1 MSERPYSEV
10 LQELHRIHRQLSDLR
25 SRLARCPIRVNAA
38 RNRVAAAEQTVAEV
52 KESIQST
59 KMTADRK
66 QLQLRES
73 ESKIEAI
80 EGKLNAAK
88 TNDEFQIFKEQIAAA
103 QMANSVM
110 SDEIL
115 EALEK
120 VDQLEVK
127 LAEAGKGVESA
138 QADQAKIEAEVE
150 QERTGL
156 ESEIARVLELLEGV
170 EKDIPPEVRDD
181 YKRVVKTRGEEA
193 LAAVVNNYC
202 TQCNVQL
209 RIQTVSDLKLGK
221 PVFCSSCGAFLYIPG
236 TE

>member
-1 MSERPYSEV
+1 MSDRPYSEV

-25 SRLARCPIRVNAA
+25 SRLTRCPIRVNAA
-38 RNRVAAAEQTVAEV
+38 RNRVTAAEEV
-52 KESIQST
+52 VSATKEAIKST

-66 QLQLRES
+66 QLMLKES
-73 ESKIEAI
+73 ESKIEAT
-80 EGKLNAAK
+80 EGKLNAAR

-120 VDQLEVK
+120 IDQLEAK
-127 LAEAGKGVESA
+127 AIEANKGVERA
-138 QADQAKIEAEVE
+138 RADLAKVEAEVE
-150 QERTGL
+150 QQRGQL
-156 ESEIARVLELLEGV
+156 ESEIARVLEELEGV
-170 EKDIPPEVRDD
+170 EKDIPPDIRAD

-193 LAAVVNNYC
+193 LSSVVNGYC

-221 PVFCSSCGAFLYIPG
+221 PVFCSSCGAFLYFP
-236 TE
+236 E

>member
-1 MSERPYSEV
+1 MSDRPYSEV

-25 SRLARCPIRVNAA
+25 SRLARCPIRVSAA
-38 RNRVAAAEQTVAEV
+38 RNRVTAAEQVVAEV

-73 ESKIEAI
+73 ENKIEAI
-80 EGKLNAAK
+80 EAKLNAAK

-120 VDQLEVK
+120 VDQLELKHAESVK
-127 LAEAGKGVESA
+127 AVETA

-150 QERTGL
+150 QQRGEL
-156 ESEIARVLELLEGV
+156 ETEIARVLELLEGV
-170 EKDIPPEVRDD
+170 EKDIPPDVRAD
-181 YKRVVKTRGEEA
+181 YKRVVKVKGEDA
-193 LAAVVNNYC
+193 LASVVNNYC

-209 RIQTVSDLKLGK
+209 RIQTISDLKLGK
-221 PVFCSSCGAFLYIPG
+221 PVFCSSCGAFLYFPELG
-236 TE
+236 

>member
-1 MSERPYSEV
+1 MSQRPYSEV

-25 SRLARCPIRVNAA
+25 SRLARCPIRITAA
-38 RNRVAAAEQTVAEV
+38 ENRVVAAEQVVVDV
-52 KESIQST
+52 KESIKNT

-73 ESKIEAI
+73 ESKIGVI
-80 EGKLNAAK
+80 EGKLNAAN
-88 TNDEFQIFKEQIAAA
+88 TNEEFQIFKEQIAAA

-127 LAEAGKGVESA
+127 LTEADKGVLNAKE
-138 QADQAKIEAEVE
+138 DLAKIQNEVNQQRGVME
-150 QERTGL
+150 TEL
-156 ESEIARVLELLEGV
+156 ARVLEILEGV
-170 EKDIPPEVRDD
+170 EKDVPPDIRQD
-181 YKRVVKTRGEEA
+181 YKRVVKARGEEA
-193 LAAVVNNYC
+193 LASVVNNYC

-209 RIQTVSDLKLGK
+209 RIQTVSDLKLGR
-221 PVFCSSCGAFLYIPG
+221 PVFCSSCGALLYLID
-236 TE
+236 TI

>member
-1 MSERPYSEV
+1 MSDRPYSEV

-25 SRLARCPIRVNAA
+25 SRLTRCPIRVNAA
-38 RNRVAAAEQTVAEV
+38 RNRVTSAEEV
-52 KESIQST
+52 VSATKEAIKAT

-66 QLQLRES
+66 QLMLRES
-73 ESKIEAI
+73 ESKIAVT

-120 VDQLEVK
+120 IDQLEAKAV
-127 LAEAGKGVESA
+127 EASQGVEKA
-138 QADQAKIEAEVE
+138 KADLAMIEAEVD
-150 QERTGL
+150 QQRTQL
-156 ESEIARVLELLEGV
+156 ESEIARVLEQLEGV
-170 EKDIPPEVRDD
+170 EKDIPPDIRAD
-181 YKRVVKTRGEEA
+181 YKRVVKVRGEEA
-193 LAAVVNNYC
+193 LSSVVNGYC

-221 PVFCSSCGAFLYIPG
+221 PVFCSSCGAFLYFP
-236 TE
+236 E

>member
-1 MSERPYSEV
+1 MSNRPYSEV

-25 SRLARCPIRVNAA
+25 SRLTRCPLRVNAA
-38 RNRVAAAEQTVAEV
+38 RNRVTAAEEVVATT
-52 KESIQST
+52 KEAIKAT

-73 ESKIEAI
+73 ENKVAVT

-88 TNDEFQIFKEQIAAA
+88 TNEEFQIFKEQIAAA

-120 VDQLEVK
+120 IDQLEAKEV
-127 LAEAGKGVESA
+127 EAKRAVETTKS
-138 QADQAKIEAEVE
+138 DCAKVEAEVE
-150 QERTGL
+150 QQRAQL
-156 ESEIARVLELLEGV
+156 ESEIARVLEQLEGV
-170 EKDIPPEVRDD
+170 EKDIPPDIRAD
-181 YKRVVKTRGEEA
+181 YKRVVKTKGEEA
-193 LAAVVNNYC
+193 LSSVMNGYC

-221 PVFCSSCGAFLYIPG
+221 PVFCSTCGAFLYFP
-236 TE
+236 E

>member
-25 SRLARCPIRVNAA
+25 SRLARCPIRVNTAQ
-38 RNRVAAAEQTVAEV
+38 NRVTSSEQAVVEV

-73 ESKIEAI
+73 ESKIEVI
-80 EGKLNAAK
+80 EGKLNAA
-88 TNDEFQIFKEQIAAA
+88 NSNEEFQIFKEQIAAA
-103 QMANSVM
+103 EMANSVM

-120 VDQLEVK
+120 IDQLEVQ
-127 LAEAGKGVESA
+127 LAESIQRVESA
-138 QADQAKIEAEVE
+138 KADQAKIEAEVE
-150 QERTGL
+150 KERGVL

-170 EKDIPPEVRDD
+170 EKDIPPEVRAD
-181 YKRVVKTRGEEA
+181 YKRVVKVRGAEA
-193 LAAVVNNYC
+193 LAAIVNNYC

-209 RIQTVSDLKLGK
+209 RIQTVSDLKMGK
-221 PVFCSSCGAFLYIPG
+221 PVFCSSCGAFLYFP
-236 TE
+236 E

>member
-25 SRLARCPIRVNAA
+25 SRLARCPIRVSAA
-38 RNRVAAAEQTVAEV
+38 GSRVVSAEQAVVDV

-66 QLQLRES
+66 QLQLRDS
-73 ESKIEAI
+73 ESKIETI
-80 EGKLNAAK
+80 EGKLNAAN
-88 TNDEFQIFKEQIAAA
+88 TNEEFQIFKEQIAAA

-120 VDQLEVK
+120 IDQLEVN
-127 LAEAGKGVESA
+127 LADAIKRVELTK
-138 QADQAKIEAEVE
+138 ADQAKIEAEVE
-150 QERTGL
+150 RERTSL
-156 ESEIARVLELLEGV
+156 ESEIARVLVLLEGV
-170 EKDIPPEVRDD
+170 EKDIPPEVRAD
-181 YKRVVKTRGEEA
+181 YTRVVKVRGEEA
-193 LAAVVNNYC
+193 LASIVNNYC

-209 RIQTVSDLKLGK
+209 RIQTVSDLKMGK
-221 PVFCSSCGAFLYIPG
+221 PVFCSSCGAFLYFPQ
-236 TE
+236 

>member
-38 RNRVAAAEQTVAEV
+38 RNRVAAAQQTVVEV

-73 ESKIEAI
+73 ESKIEVI

-120 VDQLEVK
+120 VDQLEAK
-127 LAEAGKGVESA
+127 LAEAIKAVATAE
-138 QADQAKIEAEVE
+138 ADQAKIEAEVE
-150 QERTGL
+150 KESGGL
-156 ESEIARVLELLEGV
+156 ETDIARVMVLLEGV
-170 EKDIPPEVRDD
+170 EKDIPPEVRED
-181 YKRVVKTRGEEA
+181 YKRVVKVRGEEA
-193 LAAVVNNYC
+193 LASVVNNYC

-209 RIQTVSDLKLGK
+209 RIQTISDLKLGK
-221 PVFCSSCGAFLYIPG
+221 PVFCSSCGAFLYIP
-236 TE
+236 E

>member
-38 RNRVAAAEQTVAEV
+38 RNRVTAAQQIVTEV
-52 KESIQST
+52 KESIQNT

-73 ESKIEAI
+73 ESKIEVI

-120 VDQLEVK
+120 VDQLEAK
-127 LAEAGKGVESA
+127 LATSIKGVESA
-138 QADQAKIEAEVE
+138 EADQAKIEAEVE
-150 QERTGL
+150 KERASL

-170 EKDIPPEVRDD
+170 EKDIPPDVRAD
-181 YKRVVKTRGEEA
+181 YKRVIKVRGADA
-193 LAAVVNNYC
+193 LASVVNNYC

-221 PVFCSSCGAFLYIPG
+221 PVFCSSCGAFLYFP
-236 TE
+236 E

>member
-1 MSERPYSEV
+1 MSDRPFSEV
-10 LQELHRIHRQLSDLR
+10 LQELHHIHRQLSDLR

-38 RNRVAAAEQTVAEV
+38 RNNVAAAEKVVADT

-73 ESKIEAI
+73 ESKIEAT
-80 EGKLNAAK
+80 EGKLNASK
-88 TNDEFQIFKEQIAAA
+88 TNEEFQIFKEQIAAA

-120 VDQLEVK
+120 VDQLESK
-127 LAEAGKGVESA
+127 LAEANQGVEASKKE
-138 QADQAKIEAEVE
+138 QAKVETEVE
-150 QERTGL
+150 QQRAEL
-156 ESEIARVLELLEGV
+156 EGEISRVLEILEGV
-170 EKDIPPEVRDD
+170 EKDVPQDIRAD
-181 YKRVVKTRGEEA
+181 YKRIVKARGEEA
-193 LAAVVNNYC
+193 LAAVQSGYC
-202 TQCNVQL
+202 GQCNVQL

-221 PVFCSSCGAFLYIPG
+221 PVFCSSCGALLYLV
-236 TE
+236 E

>member
-1 MSERPYSEV
+1 MSDRPYSEV

-25 SRLARCPIRVNAA
+25 SRLTRCPIRVNAA
-38 RNRVAAAEQTVAEV
+38 RNRVTSAEEV
-52 KESIQST
+52 VSATKEAIKAT

-66 QLQLRES
+66 QLMLRES
-73 ESKIEAI
+73 ESKIAVT

-120 VDQLEVK
+120 IDQLEAKAV
-127 LAEAGKGVESA
+127 EANLGVEK
-138 QADQAKIEAEVE
+138 AKSDLAMIEAEVD
-150 QERTGL
+150 QQRTQL
-156 ESEIARVLELLEGV
+156 ESEIARVLQQLEGV
-170 EKDIPPEVRDD
+170 EKDIPPDIRAD
-181 YKRVVKTRGEEA
+181 YKRVVKVRGEEA
-193 LAAVVNNYC
+193 LSSVVNGYC

-221 PVFCSSCGAFLYIPG
+221 PVFCSSCGAFLYFP
-236 TE
+236 E

>member
-1 MSERPYSEV
+1 MSDRPYSEV

-25 SRLARCPIRVNAA
+25 SRLTRCPIRVNAA
-38 RNRVAAAEQTVAEV
+38 RNRVTAAEQVVSET
-52 KESIQST
+52 KEAIKAT

-73 ESKIEAI
+73 ENKIAVT

-120 VDQLEVK
+120 IDQLEAKEV
-127 LAEAGKGVESA
+127 EANQGVEA
-138 QADQAKIEAEVE
+138 AKAEFAKVEAEVE
-150 QERTGL
+150 QQRGEL
-156 ESEIARVLELLEGV
+156 ETEIARVLEQLEGV
-170 EKDIPPEVRDD
+170 EKDIPPDIRAD
-181 YKRVVKTRGEEA
+181 YKRVVKVKGEEA
-193 LAAVVNNYC
+193 LSAVVNGYC

-221 PVFCSSCGAFLYIPG
+221 PVFCSTCGAFLYFP
-236 TE
+236 E

>member
-10 LQELHRIHRQLSDLR
+10 LQELHRIHRQLSELR

-38 RNRVAAAEQTVAEV
+38 RSRVAAAQQAVVEV

-73 ESKIEAI
+73 ESKVEGI

-120 VDQLEVK
+120 VDMLEAK
-127 LAEAGKGVESA
+127 LAEAIKGVEKA
-138 QADQAKIEAEVE
+138 EADQAKIEAEVE
-150 QERTGL
+150 KERGIL
-156 ESEIARVLELLEGV
+156 ETEIARVLVLLEGV
-170 EKDIPPEVRDD
+170 EKDIPPDVRED
-181 YKRVVKTRGEEA
+181 YKRVVKVRGEEA
-193 LAAVVNNYC
+193 LASVVNNYC

-209 RIQTVSDLKLGK
+209 RIQTISDLKLGK
-221 PVFCSSCGAFLYIPG
+221 PVFCSSCGAFLYFP
-236 TE
+236 E